1 MAGPTCTTTP
11 VHRFMAC
18 GIAGLSVAVDS
29 LSAVRHARV
38 KVIRDATGLAVDY
51 EVEGDYPAYGNNDDR
66 ADAIA
71 TDLVTSLHGQ
81 GGDSLPASRH
91 PRAGSGADGAG
102 ARAVPGARP
111 AGTVNAVGPIGP
123 GPSARDRTGSAI
135 GGFRQRETRSE
146 RNKEHPMADGEQPG
160 PDNPIRVFLLDDHE
174 VVRRGVHDLLDDEPD
189 ITVVGEAANVEQALV
204 RVPALRPQVA
214 VLDVRLP
221 DGDGVTVCRELR
233 SRMPELACLML
244 TSFDDEE
251 ALLDS
256 IMAGASGYV
265 LKQIQGSDLVSAVRT
280 VAAGQS
286 LLDPSA
292 TAKVMARLRQGQ
304 EPEPEPDALPGL
316 TEREREI
323 LALIGE
329 GLTNRQIGQR
339 LYLAEKTVKNH
350 ISRLLAKLGV
360 ERRIQAA
367 VIATQAQDRLK
378 QDGH

>member
-1 MAGPTCTTTP
+1 M
-11 VHRFMAC
+11 
-18 GIAGLSVAVDS
+18 
-29 LSAVRHARV
+29 
-38 KVIRDATGLAVDY
+38 
-51 EVEGDYPAYGNNDDR
+51 
-66 ADAIA
+66 
-71 TDLVTSLHGQ
+71 
-81 GGDSLPASRH
+81 
-91 PRAGSGADGAG
+91 ADGAL
-102 ARAVPGARP
+102 
-111 AGTVNAVGPIGP
+111 P
-123 GPSARDRTGSAI
+123 GP
-135 GGFRQRETRSE
+135 E
-146 RNKEHPMADGEQPG
+146 
-160 PDNPIRVFLLDDHE
+160 NPIRVFLLDDHE
-174 VVRRGVHDLLDDEPD
+174 VVRRGVHDMLNDEPD
-189 ITVVGEAANVEQALV
+189 ISVVGEAATVEQALV

-221 DGDGVTVCRELR
+221 DGDGVSVCRELR

-292 TAKVMARLRQGQ
+292 TTKLMARLRHEQQ
-304 EPEPEPDALPGL
+304 QEEEPEPLPGL
-316 TEREREI
+316 TGREREI
-323 LALIGE
+323 LTLIGE

-339 LYLAEKTVKNH
+339 LFLAEKTVKNH

-367 VIATQAQDRLK
+367 VIATQAQDRLR
-378 QDGH
+378 QQEGR

>member
-1 MAGPTCTTTP
+1 
-11 VHRFMAC
+11 
-18 GIAGLSVAVDS
+18 
-29 LSAVRHARV
+29 
-38 KVIRDATGLAVDY
+38 
-51 EVEGDYPAYGNNDDR
+51 
-66 ADAIA
+66 
-71 TDLVTSLHGQ
+71 
-81 GGDSLPASRH
+81 
-91 PRAGSGADGAG
+91 
-102 ARAVPGARP
+102 
-111 AGTVNAVGPIGP
+111 
-123 GPSARDRTGSAI
+123 
-135 GGFRQRETRSE
+135 
-146 RNKEHPMADGEQPG
+146 MADGDRPG

-174 VVRRGVHDLLDDEPD
+174 VVRRGVHDLLNDEPD

-204 RVPALRPQVA
+204 RIPALRPHVA

-221 DGDGVTVCRELR
+221 DGDGVTVCRDLR
-233 SRMPELACLML
+233 SNMPELACLML

-292 TAKVMARLRQGQ
+292 TARLMARLRQGP

-316 TEREREI
+316 TRREREI

-360 ERRIQAA
+360 ERRVQAA
-367 VIATQAQDRLK
+367 VIATQAADRLK
-378 QDGH
+378 QDGS

>member
-1 MAGPTCTTTP
+1 M
-11 VHRFMAC
+11 
-18 GIAGLSVAVDS
+18 
-29 LSAVRHARV
+29 
-38 KVIRDATGLAVDY
+38 
-51 EVEGDYPAYGNNDDR
+51 
-66 ADAIA
+66 
-71 TDLVTSLHGQ
+71 
-81 GGDSLPASRH
+81 
-91 PRAGSGADGAG
+91 ADGA
-102 ARAVPGARP
+102 
-111 AGTVNAVGPIGP
+111 
-123 GPSARDRTGSAI
+123 
-135 GGFRQRETRSE
+135 
-146 RNKEHPMADGEQPG
+146 QPG

-174 VVRRGVHDLLDDEPD
+174 VVRRGVHDLLNDEPD
-189 ITVVGEAANVEQALV
+189 ITVVGEAATVEQALI

-233 SRMPELACLML
+233 SQMPELACLML

-265 LKQIQGSDLVSAVRT
+265 LKQIKGSDLVSAVRT

-292 TAKVMARLRQGQ
+292 TARLMARLRQGQ

-316 TEREREI
+316 TDREREI

-367 VIATQAQDRLK
+367 VIATQAQAQDRAK
-378 QDGH
+378 PQGH

>member
-1 MAGPTCTTTP
+1 M
-11 VHRFMAC
+11 
-18 GIAGLSVAVDS
+18 
-29 LSAVRHARV
+29 
-38 KVIRDATGLAVDY
+38 
-51 EVEGDYPAYGNNDDR
+51 
-66 ADAIA
+66 
-71 TDLVTSLHGQ
+71 
-81 GGDSLPASRH
+81 
-91 PRAGSGADGAG
+91 ADGA
-102 ARAVPGARP
+102 
-111 AGTVNAVGPIGP
+111 
-123 GPSARDRTGSAI
+123 
-135 GGFRQRETRSE
+135 
-146 RNKEHPMADGEQPG
+146 QPG

-174 VVRRGVHDLLDDEPD
+174 VVRRGVHDLLNDEPD
-189 ITVVGEAANVEQALV
+189 ITVVGEAANVEQALI

-233 SRMPELACLML
+233 SQMPELACLML

-292 TAKVMARLRQGQ
+292 TAKLMARLRQGR

-360 ERRIQAA
+360 ERRVQAA
-367 VIATQAQDRLK
+367 VIATQAQDRLR
-378 QDGH
+378 QEGH